1 MKLSDSMM
9 PLVAY
14 ARQLAQSPRGDA
26 AEVAL
31 RLDILIERAR
41 DHAACAGA
49 PEADVDDALFA
60 VCAWIDEALM
70 NSGWYDADRWTL
82 RLLQK
87 RHFDTSHAGV
97 VFFER
102 LDALDGARAN
112 VLAVY
117 LLCLQLGFRGRYGY
131 DGGSRPLDAIRR
143 RALDALSAHASL
155 PAEGEPPFPAAYPD
169 DGYPDD
175 GYPDDGYPDDAG
187 HPRAAAANAR
197 TRRRIALAGLNVGL
211 PLAILLSLYLIYHVV
226 IVRMVDSVFP
236 RLQ

>member
-1 MKLSDSMM
+1 MKLTDSMM

-49 PEADVDDALFA
+49 PAADVDDALFA
-60 VCAWIDEALM
+60 VCAWIDEALL
-70 NSGWYDADRWTL
+70 NSGWDDADRWTL

-87 RHFDTSHAGV
+87 RYFDTSHAGV

-102 LDALDGARAN
+102 LGTLDGARAS
-112 VLAVY
+112 VLEVY
-117 LLCLQLGFRGRYGY
+117 LLCLRLGFRGRYGY
-131 DGGSRPLDAIRR
+131 DGGDGPLDAIRQ
-143 RALDALSAHASL
+143 RALDALSAHA
-155 PAEGEPPFPAAYPD
+155 PPCAAGEPPFPAAYAH
-169 DGYPDD
+169 
-175 GYPDDGYPDDAG
+175 AG
-187 HPRAAAANAR
+187 PHAAAAKAR
-197 TRRRIALAGLNVGL
+197 TRRRIARAGLSVGL
-211 PLAILLSLYLIYHVV
+211 PLAVLLSLYLIYHVV
-226 IVRMVDSVFP
+226 IVRMVDAVYP

>member
-1 MKLSDSMM
+1 MMKLSDSMM

-60 VCAWIDEALM
+60 VCAWIDEALL
-70 NSGWYDADRWTL
+70 NSGWSDAERWTL

-87 RHFDTSHAGV
+87 RYFDTSHAGV

-102 LDALDGARAN
+102 LDALDGARAD
-112 VLAVY
+112 VLDVY

-131 DGGSRPLDAIRR
+131 DGGSGPLDAIRQ
-143 RALDALSAHASL
+143 RALDALSAHAPPCAAHAL
-155 PAEGEPPFPAAYPD
+155 PFPAAYPHAETQP
-169 DGYPDD
+169 G
-175 GYPDDGYPDDAG
+175 A
-187 HPRAAAANAR
+187 HAIAAKARA
-197 TRRRIALAGLNVGL
+197 RRRIALAGRNFGL
-211 PLAILLSLYLIYHVV
+211 PLAILLSLYLIYHAV

-236 RLQ
+236 KLQ